1 MLMKNKEK
9 EKVLQGEKKTH
20 YTQEDKNIND

>member
-9 EKVLQGEKKTH
+9 EKVLQEEKKTH